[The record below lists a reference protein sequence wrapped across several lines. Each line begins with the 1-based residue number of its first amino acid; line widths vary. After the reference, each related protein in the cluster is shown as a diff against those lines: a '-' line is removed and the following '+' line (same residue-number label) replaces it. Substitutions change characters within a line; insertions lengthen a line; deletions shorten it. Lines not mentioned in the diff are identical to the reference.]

1 MNENRD
7 WYYSNIYRNL
17 QRTGLQGWGNSLI
30 DKLIEKSIKRSE
42 NMDIIELGASSGEH
56 LTFVPKD
63 PPWQKYICLDIAPGK
78 SNPERYI
85 ELTEGNP
92 PPFLNLS
99 FVQANA
105 EKIPFQDESF
115 DLVLS
120 TCLLAHVREPEQ
132 VLGEMRRVAKNN
144 GQIVIGLPAD
154 PGILNRLVKFFI
166 TYPKMKRMGI
176 QNPHLEYAREHIN
189 AIGNLI
195 PLIKATFESDKL
207 RLKFFPFRLHTWNF
221 NLAIIIVC
229 SVKK

>member
-1 MNENRD
+1 MNKNRK

-30 DKLIEKSIKRSE
+30 DKLVEKSIKRKE
-42 NMDIIELGASSGEH
+42 NIDIIELGASSGEH
-56 LTFVPKD
+56 LFFVSKVPS
-63 PPWQKYICLDIAPGK
+63 WQKYICLDIAPGK
-78 SNPERYI
+78 SNPELFR

-92 PPFLNLS
+92 PPILNLS

-105 EKIPFQDESF
+105 EEIPFQDETF

-132 VLGEMRRVAKNN
+132 VLREMRRIAKNN

-154 PGILNRLVKFFI
+154 PGILNRLVKFVV

-176 QNPHLEYAREHIN
+176 PNPRLEYAREHIN
-189 AIGNLI
+189 AVGNLI
-195 PLIKATFESDKL
+195 ELIKTTFESDKL
-207 RLKFFPFRLHTWNF
+207 RLKFFPFRLQTWNF
-221 NLAIIIVC
+221 NLAIIVIC